1 MKKIKNNIV
10 FSILMILL
18 SIVFIGVFIYIG
30 YDNKISF
37 FYGICVFI
45 TSVIFLIIG
54 VYTYK
59 GSAEHYFESKS
70 KQKQN

>member
-37 FYGICVFI
+37 FYGVCVFI

-54 VYTYK
+54 VYTYE
-59 GSAEHYFESKS
+59 SSVEHYFESKQ
-70 KQKQN
+70 KPKQN